1 MINELPSGLA
11 GLRDQLREAASREI
25 EIEARVRSRL
35 RRRSW
40 RRVMPVASVAAVAIV
55 GVAVAQRAL
64 DREGVPLPADRLP
77 AAAVAGAD
85 SGIVVSSATRDPAG
99 GPRWALRVF
108 TNPAGEDCFA
118 LGRLRGGRLGT
129 YVGSR
134 TFRAQPSRVLGPCD
148 SLGRVGLLVA
158 LRYYGGGRPRTV
170 VYGLARDRRP
180 VHVTIRG
187 MTSTIHPQGLGSF
200 IAVRRGLVDKRG
212 AIVST
217 KVGNRTVHR
226 RLIPR

>member
-40 RRVMPVASVAAVAIV
+40 RRVVPVAAVAVVAIA

-64 DREGVPLPADRLP
+64 DREGTPLPADRLP
-77 AAAVAGAD
+77 AAAAAAAD
-85 SGIVVSSATRDPAG
+85 PGIVASSATRDPGG
-99 GPRWALRVF
+99 GPPWTLRVF

-118 LGRLRGGRLGT
+118 LGRLTSGRLGT
-129 YVGSR
+129 YDRTR
-134 TFRAQPSRVLGPCD
+134 TFRALPHRVSGACD
-148 SLGRVGLLVA
+148 SLGRAGLLAAVTRA
-158 LRYYGGGRPRTV
+158 GGAQPRTV

-180 VHVTIRG
+180 VRVTLGGTTTTVTPR
-187 MTSTIHPQGLGSF
+187 GLGSF
-200 IAVRRGLVDKRG
+200 IVVRRGVLDMRG
-212 AIVST
+212 ASAST
-217 KVGNRTVHR
+217 TAGDRTVR
-226 RLIPR
+226 RKLGP